1 MDDRVE
7 IGTVA
12 TYAEAE
18 AVLGGIDPDV
28 GEMLRG
34 LGSTQV
40 RATGI
45 GGGNIANGSPIG
57 DSPPVLIVLGATI
70 KLRPGAAAMNPAS
83 GYSRTRDRAG
93 KQPGH
98 ASRSRTVSTVGARAS
113 APEPSR

>member
-34 LGSTQV
+34 LDSTPV
-40 RATGI
+40 RATGTV
-45 GGGNIANGSPIG
+45 GGNIANGSPIG

-98 ASRSRTVSTVGARAS
+98 ASRTVSTVGARAS